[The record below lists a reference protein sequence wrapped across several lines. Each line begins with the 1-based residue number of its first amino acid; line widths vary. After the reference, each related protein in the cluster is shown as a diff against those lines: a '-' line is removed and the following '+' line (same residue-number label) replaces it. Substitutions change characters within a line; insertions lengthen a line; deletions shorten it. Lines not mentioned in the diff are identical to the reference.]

1 MNLIENLKWLLE
13 RLENRRISLEEC
25 ERDIIKI
32 VLLYIITESLASG
45 LLPIMM
51 LQRISGC

>member
-32 VLLYIITESLASG
+32 VLLYIITESLASR
-45 LLPIMM
+45 LLVTMYG
-51 LQRISGC
+51 RINGC